1 MLYVMGFIGLKRVT
15 LRTEEVRNQELKK
28 GNSEKCPDRSTGRG
42 IYPTS
47 AIRSYS
53 DEFGFY
59 Y

>member
-1 MLYVMGFIGLKRVT
+1 MGFIGLKRVT
-15 LRTEEVRNQELKK
+15 LRIEEVRNQEPKK
-28 GNSEKCPDRSTGRG
+28 GNPEKCPDRSTGRG
-42 IYPTS
+42 INPTS